1 MKQTKQHK
9 QVKTILVNPNTWKK
23 LKLYCVEND
32 LVIGDVIADLVED
45 YLHNIKHTGI
55 NSSSGFASTP
65 KLNSARAEKHYFVE
79 DDVMARQQIKKGDI
93 K

>member
-9 QVKTILVNPNTWKK
+9 QVKTILVNPITWKK

-32 LVIGDVIADLVED
+32 LVIGDVIADLVEE
-45 YLHNIKHTGI
+45 YLYNIKQTGI
-55 NSSSGFASTP
+55 NSSSSKTHP
-65 KLNSARAEKHYFVE
+65 KNDSAGAEKHYFVE
-79 DDVMARQQIKKGDI
+79 DDVMARESIKKRGDT